1 MAKRKVGSG
10 ETTMSIAKK
19 EGFFWEDIWNYGEN
33 AELKAKRKDPNVLF
47 AEDDIAIPVKHPK
60 EVSKASEAEHV
71 FKLKGTPAKLKIKM
85 LKMGKPRANEKYVLQ
100 LDSKIIEGVTDGD
113 GKIEHFIP
121 PDINSGQLSFKN
133 GKEVYNLKLGNLD
146 PVDLPTG
153 VQQRLNNL
161 GYDCGGEM
169 GEIGD
174 STKEALKAFQADNKL
189 EASGEVDSQTK
200 AKLQELS
207 K

>member
-1 MAKRKVGSG
+1 MPKQKVGAG

-19 EGFFWEDIWNYGEN
+19 NGFFWETIWNHPEN
-33 AELKAKRKDPNVLF
+33 AELKAKRKDPNVLH
-47 AEDDIAIPVKHPK
+47 ADDDIFIPEKK
-60 EVSKASEAEHV
+60 EKIVDKASEAEHT
-71 FKLKGTPAKLKIKM
+71 FKLKGTPAKLKIQMMK
-85 LKMGKPRANEKYVLQ
+85 LGKPRANEKYILKF
-100 LDSKIIEGVTDGD
+100 DNESIEGQTGGD
-113 GKIEHFIP
+113 GKIEHFIQ
-121 PDINSGQLSFKN
+121 PDTSSAQLIFKN

-146 PVDLPTG
+146 PLDLPSG

-174 STKEALKAFQADNKL
+174 ETKAALKEFQADNKL
-189 EASGEVDSQTK
+189 DASGEVDAATK